1 MRLTFYR
8 IARILRL
15 ALDDDAN
22 DAVLGLV
29 LRRTIYRK
37 RDKEY
42 VDCLCE
48 LLDVP

>member
-1 MRLTFYR
+1 M
-8 IARILRL
+8 L
-15 ALDDDAN
+15 ALDGDAN
-22 DAVLGLV
+22 DEVLMLA

-42 VDCLCE
+42 VDCQCE